1 MPSLC
6 RSWRQSSSERPS
18 AGKHSPFTGQAAES
32 TSISGTVTAMRA
44 SPPSGRASAWLAA
57 GSAGR
62 TEAVGAWLGAMLPG
76 RQSRALRQGLDRHA
90 IVGLA
95 RALQRRHELARDRA
109 GNLKPGFAVE
119 DADRAHLMLGDMAS
133 AAEQRQEPA
142 RVGVVVA
149 PDVDRKSTRLNSSH

>member
-1 MPSLC
+1 
-6 RSWRQSSSERPS
+6 
-18 AGKHSPFTGQAAES
+18 
-32 TSISGTVTAMRA
+32 MRA
-44 SPPSGRASAWLAA
+44 SPPGGRSSAGLAA

-95 RALQRRHELARDRA
+95 RALQRRHELARARA

-119 DADRAHLMLGDMAS
+119 DADRAHLMRSEEHTSEIQSLMRLSS
-133 AAEQRQEPA
+133 AVFCLKQ
-142 RVGVVVA
+142 
-149 PDVDRKSTRLNSSH
+149 TH

>member
-1 MPSLC
+1 
-6 RSWRQSSSERPS
+6 
-18 AGKHSPFTGQAAES
+18 
-32 TSISGTVTAMRA
+32 
-44 SPPSGRASAWLAA
+44 
-57 GSAGR
+57 
-62 TEAVGAWLGAMLPG
+62 MLPG

-149 PDVDRKSTRLNSSH
+149 PDVHPEPDRVLKSCPRPAVADVRSEEHTSELQSLMRTSYAVFCLQKK

>member
-1 MPSLC
+1 
-6 RSWRQSSSERPS
+6 
-18 AGKHSPFTGQAAES
+18 
-32 TSISGTVTAMRA
+32 
-44 SPPSGRASAWLAA
+44 
-57 GSAGR
+57 
-62 TEAVGAWLGAMLPG
+62 MLPG

-149 PDVDRKSTRLNSSH
+149 PDVHPRSEEHTSELQSLMRISYAVFCLKKKNKP